1 MREKGSG
8 MPEAIYTAEATSSGG
23 GRNGH
28 VRSSDGIIDQEVKQ
42 PPALGG
48 PGGATNPEQLF
59 AAAYAA
65 CFHGAMRAVARKSGV
80 SVPDEATVQTAVG
93 IGKDDTGFGINA
105 VITAYLPGLDQA
117 EADELVEGA
126 HQACPYSKATR
137 GNIDVELKV
146 LTS

>member
-1 MREKGSG
+1 

-65 CFHGAMRAVARKSGV
+65 CFHGALRAVARNSGA
-80 SVPDEATVQTAVG
+80 SVPDEATVQAAVG
-93 IGKDDTGFGINA
+93 IGKDESGFGINA
-105 VITAYLPGLDQA
+105 VITAHLPGVDQA
-117 EADELVEGA
+117 EAEKLVEGA
-126 HQACPYSKATR
+126 HQMCPYSRATR
-137 GNIDVELKV
+137 GNIDVQLKV
-146 LTS
+146 RTD